1 MKEVMP
7 MGTAERVIKKLIK
20 LLEQLNELMIKIIS
34 FVGWVIILIDL
45 FD

>member
-1 MKEVMP
+1 MD
-7 MGTAERVIKKLIK
+7 GAERVLKKLVK
-20 LLEQLNELMIKIIS
+20 LFEQLNKLMIKIIS